1 VSSDPIIPKQDST
14 EYNLACNAALRGRKD
29 GAIAFLEQA
38 IEDGMRPTD
47 MLNIQQDDDLKSLR
61 GDPCF
66 DAIVKAAR
74 ERAAA
79 VTAVLPASE

>member
-1 VSSDPIIPKQDST
+1 
-14 EYNLACNAALRGRKD
+14 
-29 GAIAFLEQA
+29 
-38 IEDGMRPTD
+38 